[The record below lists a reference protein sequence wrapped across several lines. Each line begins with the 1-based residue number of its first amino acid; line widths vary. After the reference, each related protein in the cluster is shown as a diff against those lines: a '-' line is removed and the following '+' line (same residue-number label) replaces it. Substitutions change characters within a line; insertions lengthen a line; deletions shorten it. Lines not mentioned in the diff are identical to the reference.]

1 MSLLHERVE
10 ALEKIGAGALADQ
23 ALLKLV
29 RLHVQKYEKHLT
41 EMQKELEPFE
51 QQYGISSEECYRRFM
66 AGEMGDALTLWSGW
80 GCMTMCSSTKSALPR
95 SAPRLRHHNA

>member
-1 MSLLHERVE
+1 MSVLHERVE

-41 EMQKELEPFE
+41 EVQKELEPFE
-51 QQYGISSEECYRRFM
+51 QQYGISSEECYRRFI
-66 AGEMGDALTLWSGW
+66 AGEMGDAADIVEWMGLYDNVLLYRERLATLRAAAEAS
-80 GCMTMCSSTKSALPR
+80 
-95 SAPRLRHHNA
+95 

>member
-1 MSLLHERVE
+1 MSVLHERVE

-41 EMQKELEPFE
+41 EVQKELEPFE
-51 QQYGISSEECYRRFM
+51 QQYGISSEECYRCFM
-66 AGEMGDALTLWSGW
+66 AGDMGDAADIVEWMGLYDNVLLYRERLATLRAAAEAS
-80 GCMTMCSSTKSALPR
+80 
-95 SAPRLRHHNA
+95 